1 MLPNGLHA
9 TVAVLALDIGY
20 LLGSIVVVEEIFAY
34 PGIGRLMI
42 YAVANR
48 DIPLVQGTTL
58 VIGLA
63 YITANL
69 TADLAQG
76 LLDPRVRK

>member
-1 MLPNGLHA
+1 
-9 TVAVLALDIGY
+9 
-20 LLGSIVVVEEIFAY
+20 VVVEEIFAY